1 MENVALV
8 KELVVRLLEF
18 ETPAPKKEVT
28 KLLSCEVCM
37 KLRNRQ
43 KLNKRYDNWKRG
55 RNGS

>member
-1 MENVALV
+1 MENIALV

-37 KLRNRQ
+37 KLRDRQ
-43 KLNKRYDNWKRG
+43 TLNTGYDNWTRG

>member
-28 KLLSCEVCM
+28 KLLPCEVCM
-37 KLRNRQ
+37 KLGNRQ
-43 KLNKRYDNWKRG
+43 KLNKGLERG
-55 RNGS
+55 RNRS